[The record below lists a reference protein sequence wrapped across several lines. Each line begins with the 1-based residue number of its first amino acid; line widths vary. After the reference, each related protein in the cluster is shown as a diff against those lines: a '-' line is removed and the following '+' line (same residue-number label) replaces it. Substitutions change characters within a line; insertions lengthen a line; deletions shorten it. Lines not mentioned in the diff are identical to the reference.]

1 MADLSTL
8 WNWFSPYLPVV
19 IIVVLTVVIAWLGS
33 LVAGRI
39 MRQSTPQMAGTARRL
54 TVVVVGLIGGTL
66 ALQALGVDPDILLL
80 VIGLLGVT
88 ILVALREPLNNY
100 GAKYFSDIYT
110 PFKVGDSILVQG
122 VSGKVIEI
130 NAMTTVLL
138 SENDQLISVPNVSMI
153 RDVVVN
159 TSPQAWKE
167 VTIPVTINGNIDLP
181 TFESDLL
188 KTLSKL
194 RARLDPRF
202 PPVLTTKA
210 RTSQSTDLLLTL
222 MIRRPEDRDALTAE
236 VNKRLAEVLERV
248 RGVGVRRDSAR
259 S

>member
-1 MADLSTL
+1 MVDLSTV
-8 WNWFSPYLPVV
+8 WNWFAPYLPVV
-19 IIVVLTVVIAWLGS
+19 VIVVLTVVIAWLGS
-33 LVAGRI
+33 LLAGRI

-54 TVVVVGLIGGTL
+54 AVVVVALIGGTL
-66 ALQALGVDPDILLL
+66 ALQALGVDPDVLLL

-88 ILVALREPLNNY
+88 ILVALRDPLSNY

-167 VTIPVTINGNIDLP
+167 VTIPVSISGNIDLP

-210 RTSQSTDLLLTL
+210 RSSQSTDLVLTL
-222 MIRRPEDRDALTAE
+222 MIRRPEDRDALTVE
-236 VNKRLAEVLERV
+236 VNKRLAEVLERT
-248 RGVGVRRDSAR
+248 RGIGVRRESTR